1 MSGHSKWSQ
10 IKRQKGVSD
19 QRRGQLFT
27 KLIREIAIAVHEGG
41 GDPAQNAHLRLT
53 IQKAKESNMPLEN
66 IERAIKRASGSGE
79 GASLLEA
86 TVEGYGPGGVAIL
99 VKVLTDNRNRAL
111 QEVRSVLY
119 RGGGSMGEAGCVAW
133 MFESKGVIIVDK
145 RGVDAEEVALEAI
158 DAGAEDV
165 TMEKD
170 YVEVRTT
177 PQQLE
182 SIYQVLQER
191 EVPIISSDIS
201 MLPKMT
207 VNLDEKKAMEALRLI
222 DRLDELDDVQRVF
235 SNVDFSEEV
244 GERLKAG
251 SLEDTG
257 H

>member
-41 GDPAQNAHLRLT
+41 GDPAQNAHLRLV
-53 IQKAKESNMPLEN
+53 IQKARENNMPLEN
-66 IERAIKRASGSGE
+66 IERTIKRASGSSE

-86 TVEGYGPGGVAIL
+86 TVEGYGPGGVAVL
-99 VKVLTDNRNRAL
+99 VRVLTDNRNRAL
-111 QEVRSVLY
+111 QEVRRVFY

-133 MFESKGVIIVDK
+133 MFEPTGMVVIDREKI
-145 RGVDAEEVALEAI
+145 DAEEIALLAI

-165 TMEKD
+165 SIEKD
-170 YVEVRTT
+170 YVEVRTA

-182 SIYQVLQER
+182 KVYQLLQQKEL
-191 EVPIISSDIS
+191 PITSSDIS

-207 VNLDEKKAMEALRLI
+207 VNLDEKKAIEAVKLI

-235 SNVDFSEEV
+235 SNIDFSEEV
-244 GERLKAG
+244 AEKLKAQA
-251 SLEDTG
+251 
-257 H
+257 

>member
-41 GDPAQNAHLRLT
+41 GDPAQNAHLRLA
-53 IQKAKESNMPLEN
+53 IQKARENNMPLEN
-66 IERAIKRASGSGE
+66 IERTIKRASGSGE

-99 VKVLTDNRNRAL
+99 VRVLTDNRNRAL
-111 QEVRSVLY
+111 QEVRRVFY
-119 RGGGSMGEAGCVAW
+119 RSGGSMGEAGCVAW
-133 MFESKGVIIVDK
+133 MFEPKGVVIID
-145 RGVDAEEVALEAI
+145 REGIDAEEIALLAI
-158 DAGAEDV
+158 DAEAEDV
-165 TMEKD
+165 SIEKD
-170 YVEVRTT
+170 YVEVRTV

-182 SIYQVLQER
+182 EVYQLLQQKR
-191 EVPIISSDIS
+191 LPIISSDIA

-207 VNLDEKKAMEALRLI
+207 VNLDEKKAIEAVKLI

-235 SNVDFSEEV
+235 SNIDFSEEV
-244 GERLKAG
+244 AERLKAQA
-251 SLEDTG
+251 
-257 H
+257 

>member
-41 GDPAQNAHLRLT
+41 GDPTQNAHLRLV
-53 IQKAKESNMPLEN
+53 IQKARENNMPLEN
-66 IERAIKRASGSGE
+66 IERTIKRASGSSE

-86 TVEGYGPGGVAIL
+86 TVEGYGPGGVAVL
-99 VKVLTDNRNRAL
+99 VRVLTDNRNRAL
-111 QEVRSVLY
+111 QEVRRVFY

-133 MFESKGVIIVDK
+133 MFEPKGMVIIDK
-145 RGVDAEEVALEAI
+145 GGIDAEEIALLAI

-165 TMEKD
+165 SIEKD
-170 YVEVRTT
+170 YVEVRTA

-182 SIYQVLQER
+182 KVYQLLQQKEL
-191 EVPIISSDIS
+191 PITSSDIS

-207 VNLDEKKAMEALRLI
+207 VNLDEKKAIEAVKLI

-235 SNVDFSEEV
+235 SNIDFSEEV
-244 GERLKAG
+244 AERLKAQA
-251 SLEDTG
+251 
-257 H
+257 